1 MTVNVTAV
9 NDAPVGTN
17 NTVTTLED
25 TAYTFTAADFGFTD
39 PTTTARRNALT
50 ASRSRRCRARAR

>member
-1 MTVNVTAV
+1 MQDNGGTANGGVDTDTNPKTMTLNVTSV

-25 TAYTFTAADFGFTD
+25 KPYTFKTADFGFSD
-39 PTTTARRNALT
+39 PG
-50 ASRSRRCRARAR
+50 